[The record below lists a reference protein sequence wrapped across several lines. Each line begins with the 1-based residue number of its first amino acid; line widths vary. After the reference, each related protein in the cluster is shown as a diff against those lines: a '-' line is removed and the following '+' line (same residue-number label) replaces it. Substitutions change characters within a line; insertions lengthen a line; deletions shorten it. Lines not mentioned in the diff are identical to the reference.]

1 VVAALVIEVATLVV
15 IVVVVAVT
23 LFAVVVVAL
32 AVCGGKETKTII
44 HMCAWLPI
52 APTACAFV
60 FFTLVDCCDYF
71 VCCC

>member
-32 AVCGGKETKTII
+32 AVCRGEETKTII
-44 HMCAWLPI
+44 HMCAWLPVT
-52 APTACAFV
+52 PTCLRIC
-60 FFTLVDCCDYF
+60 FFHIS
-71 VCCC
+71 